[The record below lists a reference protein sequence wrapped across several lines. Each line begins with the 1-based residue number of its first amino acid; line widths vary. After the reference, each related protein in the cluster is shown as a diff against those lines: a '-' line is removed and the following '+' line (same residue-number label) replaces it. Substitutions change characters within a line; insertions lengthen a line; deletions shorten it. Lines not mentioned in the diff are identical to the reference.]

1 MQAADALASPGSP
14 CAGKAYFITNA
25 EPRPFWEFLGDL
37 LEGLGYPRPSVRLPW
52 RLIFVLAL
60 IFEFVVRLLKPFV
73 VSRLWL
79 THPNASPLWNHCMP
93 SLEPPHACQLGHT

>member
-1 MQAADALASPGSP
+1 MQAADALASPGSH

-25 EPRPFWEFLGDL
+25 EPRPFWGFLGDL

-60 IFEFVVRLLKPFV
+60 IFEFIVRLLKPFV
-73 VSRLWL
+73 VSRLRTTYL
-79 THPNASPLWNHCMP
+79 RP
-93 SLEPPHACQLGHT
+93 SLEAPHASWDTQMLELQVPPT